1 VPLISAQV
9 LRGQVPAVNDGIIAT
24 AGVIEGFIAAG
35 AGTDALIAAA
45 LAATVAGAMSFG
57 GFKYGEAAAERD
69 AELAVV
75 REETRDLERSPEA
88 ELDELAAFY
97 EARGVS
103 PLLAREV
110 AGQVSARDALT
121 AQLESEH
128 GIRELMPANAP
139 LLAGI
144 NGAAAFMTGAFL
156 PITVV
161 TLAPPESRAVATAA
175 AVIFSLVLT
184 AILTARLGGAAVG
197 RTVLRSVL
205 VGALTLLLSVIAGSF
220 LPDPDGPAAASTRAH
235 GRFVAGFPLD
245 VAAAARIRPRQG
257 SLAA

>member
-1 VPLISAQV
+1 
-9 LRGQVPAVNDGIIAT
+9 

-45 LAATVAGAMSFG
+45 LAATVAGAVSFG

-69 AELAVV
+69 AELAVIQ
-75 REETRDLERSPEA
+75 EETRDLARSPEA
-88 ELDELAAFY
+88 ELEELAIFY
-97 EARGVS
+97 QARGID
-103 PLLAREV
+103 PALAREV
-110 AGQVSARDALT
+110 ARQVSAHDALT

-128 GIRELMPANAP
+128 GIRDLMPANAA

-144 NGAAAFMTGAFL
+144 AGAVAFMVGALL

-161 TLAPPESRAVATAA
+161 TLAAPEIRGVATAV

-184 AILTARLGGAAVG
+184 AILTARLGRASLG

-205 VGALTLLLSVIAGSF
+205 VGALTLLLSIIAGSF
-220 LPDPDGPAAASTRAH
+220 LPNPDGLISAAASPV
-235 GRFVAGFPLD
+235 F
-245 VAAAARIRPRQG
+245 QG
-257 SLAA
+257 K

>member
-1 VPLISAQV
+1 MISWPLISAQD
-9 LRGQVPAVNDGIIAT
+9 LRGHVPAVNDGIIAT

-35 AGTDALIAAA
+35 AGTDALLAAA
-45 LAATVAGAMSFG
+45 LAATVAGAVSFG

-75 REETRDLERSPEA
+75 QEETRDLARSPEA
-88 ELDELAAFY
+88 ELEELAGFY
-97 EARGVS
+97 EARGID
-103 PLLAREV
+103 PALALEV
-110 AGQVSARDALT
+110 ARQVSAHDALT

-128 GIRELMPANAP
+128 GIRELMPANAA

-144 NGAAAFMTGAFL
+144 TGAVAFMLGALL

-161 TLAPPESRAVATAA
+161 TLVQPEIRAVATAV
-175 AVIFSLVLT
+175 AVIFSLVLM
-184 AILTARLGGAAVG
+184 AILTASLGRASLG

-220 LPDPDGPAAASTRAH
+220 LPDPDGLVSAVASPSANR
-235 GRFVAGFPLD
+235 R
-245 VAAAARIRPRQG
+245 
-257 SLAA
+257 